1 MNKSY
6 KCYRCFFITDRLSNL
21 KSHFNRKKNC
31 NRNPLCTYTED
42 EIYIMNKD
50 QIDNKYKHACS
61 ENLNFKIKDEI
72 QVPVQE
78 EKQELDNINET
89 QKDNKKNIN
98 HINTINQTNNT
109 NNTNNTM
116 NITNNF
122 MNININISNNLVPF
136 NEDWDLSTI
145 SEKDKIYLVFSKVMY
160 TKLLE
165 LILKNDINSNVI
177 IDNNSD
183 QGLIFYKFN
192 DENKYE
198 HIKLDKLVSES
209 VSKLHKQLIDIY
221 KSIMSDLSDD
231 IKSNI
236 IKPAFLNEF
245 LTTVEEKYDN
255 FQNKNNIKKN
265 VEDMIIEIYKNNQNK
280 ALMIMKE
287 KGEKKHLI
295 EF

>member
-21 KSHFNRKKNC
+21 KAHFNRKKNC

-61 ENLNFKIKDEI
+61 ENLNFKIIDET
-72 QVPVQE
+72 PVQE
-78 EKQELDNINET
+78 NKQELENISET
-89 QKDNKKNIN
+89 QQDNKKNVN

-109 NNTNNTM
+109 NTNNTM

-177 IDNNSD
+177 IDKNSD

>member
-61 ENLNFKIKDEI
+61 ENLNFKIKDEL
-72 QVPVQE
+72 PVQE
-78 EKQELDNINET
+78 EEQELDNINEI
-89 QKDNKKNIN
+89 QQDNKNIN
-98 HINTINQTNNT
+98 HINTINQT

-177 IDNNSD
+177 IDKNSD

-209 VSKLHKQLIDIY
+209 VTKLHKQLIDIY

-295 EF
+295 DF

>member
-61 ENLNFKIKDEI
+61 ENLNFKIKDEL
-72 QVPVQE
+72 PVQE
-78 EKQELDNINET
+78 EEQELDNINEI
-89 QKDNKKNIN
+89 QQDNKNIN
-98 HINTINQTNNT
+98 HINTINQT

-177 IDNNSD
+177 IDKNSD

-295 EF
+295 DF